1 MGIGGGVDCSWYL
14 LDKKACCMIIIFV
27 VPAGF
32 VHPSFPFPAS
42 PVRPSVRPSLPSRSS
57 FPFSSSLCAPPLP
70 GTGFSSQTRRGV
82 FDKLASPPLEPRTL
96 HIGPIF
102 MYSTKG
108 CIRSR
113 FCILCTRLLP
123 PCATPPLP
131 CSISIPY
138 LLLRTIIFFCLSLLP
153 LSSKF
158 DLPPPLRPLLLL

>member
-1 MGIGGGVDCSWYL
+1 
-14 LDKKACCMIIIFV
+14 MIIIFV

-82 FDKLASPPLEPRTL
+82 FDKLASPPWNLARFTS
-96 HIGPIF
+96 GPF
-102 MYSTKG
+102 L
-108 CIRSR
+108 CIRQKAACAVASLA
-113 FCILCTRLLP
+113 FVFFALDYSP
-123 PCATPPLP
+123 PLRSSSSSPIYDRLP

-138 LLLRTIIFFCLSLLP
+138 LLLRTIIFFACLCCLCRVNLVCP
-153 LSSKF
+153 LSASS
-158 DLPPPLRPLLLL
+158 PLPLLLL